1 MNKNSSTKW
10 VKMLEYYVNFSIPDK
25 IWSSLQ
31 FPLKD
36 SKCLSMFIVSLDSSF
51 FSISIYLKKEQKP
64 FLAARFFSTQPQ
76 CCLTFS
82 WIKPQML
89 LRCCLVHISIIIMR
103 HFLYFLYLCPCTDLG
118 LFMSY
123 LSDPFLFFF
132 SIFTMINRIIWW
144 IQTNLFFYLLFRV
157 RSIIFGWLR
166 GWRMWIIFK

>member
-1 MNKNSSTKW
+1 MNKNSSTKR
-10 VKMLEYYVNFSIPDK
+10 VKMLEYYVNFPIPDK

-64 FLAARFFSTQPQ
+64 FVAARFFSTQPQ

-103 HFLYFLYLCPCTDLG
+103 HFLYFLYLYPCVDPG
-118 LFMSY
+118 LFMSC
-123 LSDPFLFFF
+123 LCDPFFFLF
-132 SIFTMINRIIWW
+132 SIFITINHIKSW
-144 IQTNLFFYLLFRV
+144 IQTHLIFCLFFRV
-157 RSIIFGWLR
+157 RPIIFGWPG